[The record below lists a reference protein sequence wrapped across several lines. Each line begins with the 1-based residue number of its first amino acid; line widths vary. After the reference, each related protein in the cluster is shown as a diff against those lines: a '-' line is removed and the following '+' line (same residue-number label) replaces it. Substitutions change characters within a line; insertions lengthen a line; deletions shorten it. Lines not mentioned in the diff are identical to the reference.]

1 MGIHTKIRNRKNHK
15 LKAMKNFTITLIVC
29 LFTFTANAQN
39 IITIDNSPQSTTTH
53 QTLQAALDAATV
65 GDIIHVQPTATSY
78 GDVVIDK
85 AITIIGRS
93 HSESNRESKAGNITV
108 GSSSVII
115 KGISL
120 GTLTTN
126 ANGTIPHT
134 GLRLY
139 ECKAG
144 NVILG
149 LGNSPTITISDVEV
163 QGCTFFTFIQRINAQ
178 NILLGNNILTGGIV
192 VNAPETVVISNNIF
206 RGGSGDITLQNASTT
221 ETAILFN
228 NMFTTN
234 SGTDKT
240 VTIFSG
246 DFNFSNCLTYN
257 FGAGNL
263 IFTTANGGT
272 FLENDSL
279 FDTDPLFVDIDGSVA
294 TSFAGSSPTY
304 NPVIRM
310 DDLTLQAASPALT
323 GGGGGSQI
331 GLFNNGFNYDYIG
344 NPRDV
349 PTLDIINYDAAV
361 PKNGTIN
368 VTITAKAH

>member
-1 MGIHTKIRNRKNHK
+1 MKT
-15 LKAMKNFTITLIVC
+15 LKITLLCC
-29 LFTFTANAQN
+29 LFAFTATAQT

-53 QTLQAALDAATV
+53 QTLQDALDAATA
-65 GDIIHVQPTATSY
+65 GDIIHVQPTATNY
-78 GDVVIDK
+78 GNGTIDK

-93 HSESNRESKAGNITV
+93 HSEVNRVSTV
-108 GSSSVII
+108 NNLTVRSSGVVI
-115 KGISL
+115 KGVSL
-120 GTLTTN
+120 GSLTTSTS
-126 ANGTIPHT
+126 GPEPIPHT

-139 ECKAG
+139 DCKAG

-149 LGNSPTITISDVEV
+149 LGNSSPITIDDAEV
-163 QGCTFFTFIQRINAQ
+163 QGCVFYTFIQRINAQ
-178 NILLGNNILTGGIV
+178 NILVGNNIITGGFI

-206 RGGSGDITLQNASTT
+206 RGGSGDITLQNASNT
-221 ETAILFN
+221 ETAIIFN

-234 SGTDKT
+234 SSADKT
-240 VTIFSG
+240 IISYSG

-257 FGAGNL
+257 YGVGNL
-263 IFTTANGGT
+263 TFATANGGA
-272 FLENDSL
+272 FLENNSL
-279 FDTDPLFVDIDGSVA
+279 LNTDPLFVDIDSGVS
-294 TSFAGSSPTY
+294 TSFAGANPIY
-304 NPVIRM
+304 NLVARM
-310 DDLTLQAASPALT
+310 DDLTLQAGSLALT

-331 GLFNNGFNYDYIG
+331 GLFNSGFNYDYIG